1 MTMKRNDSY
10 NMLSEEQSWFMPDGT
25 ELRGR
30 QAYEYLLKLT
40 AEQKDLY
47 QDAVLLQRNIQG
59 VLSSYQPSRNIIVDA
74 MNLDELLSNI
84 DLFCAIYRE
93 AYERHRTL

>member
-1 MTMKRNDSY
+1 MPEWKPYTQLDND
-10 NMLSEEQSWFMPDGT
+10 QSWFMPDGT

-93 AYERHRTL
+93 AYERHHAH

>member
-1 MTMKRNDSY
+1 MKRSDLY
-10 NMLSEEQSWFMPDGT
+10 KKLSEEQSWFMPDGT

-59 VLSSYQPSRNIIVDA
+59 VLSS
-74 MNLDELLSNI
+74 
-84 DLFCAIYRE
+84 
-93 AYERHRTL
+93 

>member
-1 MTMKRNDSY
+1 MPEWKPYTQLDND
-10 NMLSEEQSWFMPDGT
+10 QSWFMPDGT

-93 AYERHRTL
+93 AYERHRAH

>member
-1 MTMKRNDSY
+1 MPEWKPYTQLDND
-10 NMLSEEQSWFMPDGT
+10 QSWFMPDGT

-30 QAYEYLLKLT
+30 QAYEYLLKMT

-93 AYERHRTL
+93 AYERHRAH

>member
-1 MTMKRNDSY
+1 MPEWKPYTQLNND
-10 NMLSEEQSWFMPDGT
+10 QSWFIPDGT
-25 ELRGR
+25 ELHGR

-84 DLFCAIYRE
+84 DIFCKIYRE
-93 AYERHRTL
+93 AYERHCRQ